1 MRTRFPLIE
10 VDSLGDEGL
19 ESPEMVVFKRLIENL
34 YNIMT
39 DIWHIT
45 IETRRNKNSAPLN
58 TDTKTIGKI
67 IIVKANRTVYA
78 VRA

>member
-1 MRTRFPLIE
+1 MRTRFSLIE

-39 DIWHIT
+39 NTWYIVWRVIARKLRDFF
-45 IETRRNKNSAPLN
+45 EKQRN
-58 TDTKTIGKI
+58 TKFSTTKD
-67 IIVKANRTVYA
+67 
-78 VRA
+78 

>member
-1 MRTRFPLIE
+1 MIE

-39 DIWHIT
+39 NTWYIVWRVIARKLRDFF
-45 IETRRNKNSAPLN
+45 EKQRN
-58 TDTKTIGKI
+58 TKFSTTKD
-67 IIVKANRTVYA
+67 
-78 VRA
+78 